1 MGKMG
6 SGVGG
11 WGLDVPRGWLR
22 NGGLGMRP
30 ATGAARRGE
39 KTTASLFASALVL
52 AVCVAAFLTV
62 VPGAAN
68 AQKKGGAP
76 PKRSAISPWD
86 VEAREYLGTPES
98 EAAVN
103 AGLAY
108 LASHQQADGHWSS
121 GGYPSDTGIT
131 GLCLMAFLAAGHQPN
146 RGRYGLAM
154 SEAVDWLAKCVQRG
168 GQYVPPGFINAGQGS
183 GQPMYGHGFATLALC
198 EVYGMTHRKDLKP
211 KIEAAIRLI
220 EDSQTD
226 DTGMRRA
233 YGGWRY
239 QPAKGDAD
247 ISVTVVQVLAL
258 RGARNAG
265 LRVSQATIDRAIVY
279 MRNCSN
285 YQTDGGFNYQIGQQL
300 SGPARTGAGI
310 LSLVMAGLKDSPECQ
325 GGIRYLQNHRLGY
338 GNDWPYREHYYY
350 TLYYITQ
357 AMYQI
362 GGDRWKEWYPM
373 VRDRLLREKSA
384 DGSWSAGSEAGPEY
398 ATAMSVLVLQV
409 PAGLLPIYQ
418 K

>member
-1 MGKMG
+1 M
-6 SGVGG
+6 
-11 WGLDVPRGWLR
+11 
-22 NGGLGMRP
+22 
-30 ATGAARRGE
+30 
-39 KTTASLFASALVL
+39 
-52 AVCVAAFLTV
+52 
-62 VPGAAN
+62 
-68 AQKKGGAP
+68 AQKKAGAP
-76 PKRSAISPWD
+76 PRRTVISPWD

-103 AGLAY
+103 SGLAY
-108 LASHQQADGHWSS
+108 LGSHQQADGHWSS

-131 GLCLMAFLAAGHQPN
+131 GLCLLAFLAAGHQPN

-168 GQYVPPGFINAGQGS
+168 GQYTPPGFINAGQGS

-226 DTGMRRA
+226 DTNSRRF

-258 RGARNAG
+258 RAARNAG
-265 LRVSQATIDRAIVY
+265 IRVSQATIDRAIVY

-310 LSLVMAGLKDSPECQ
+310 LSLIMAGLKDSPECQ
-325 GGIRYLQNHRLGY
+325 GGIRYLQTHRLGY

-357 AMYQI
+357 AMYQV

-384 DGSWSAGSEAGPEY
+384 DGSWSTGSEAGPEY

>member
-1 MGKMG
+1 
-6 SGVGG
+6 
-11 WGLDVPRGWLR
+11 
-22 NGGLGMRP
+22 MRTFNP
-30 ATGAARRGE
+30 VRLLALSCLAAGFAAVAQGAY
-39 KTTASLFASALVL
+39 
-52 AVCVAAFLTV
+52 
-62 VPGAAN
+62 
-68 AQKKGGAP
+68 AQKRRAAP
-76 PKRSAISPWD
+76 PRRAVVSPWD

-108 LASHQQADGHWSS
+108 LAAHQQADGHWSS

-131 GLCLMAFLAAGHQPN
+131 GLCLLSFLAAGHQPN

-168 GQYVPPGFINAGQGS
+168 GQYTPPGFINAGQGS

-198 EVYGMTHRKDLKP
+198 EIFGMTHRKDLKP
-211 KIEAAIRLI
+211 KIEAAVRLI

-226 DTGMRRA
+226 DPGNVRA

-239 QPAKGDAD
+239 QPMKGDAD

-258 RGARNAG
+258 RAARNAG
-265 LRVSQATIDRAIVY
+265 TRVSQATIDRAIGY
-279 MRNCSN
+279 MRRCSN
-285 YQTDGGFNYQIGQQL
+285 YMSDGGFNYQIGQQL

-310 LSLVMAGLKDSPECQ
+310 LSLTMAGLKDSPECQ
-325 GGIRYLQNHRLGY
+325 GGIRYLETHRLGS

-362 GGDRWKEWYPM
+362 GGEHWRQWYPM
-373 VRDRLLREKSA
+373 IRDRLLRERSA

>member
-1 MGKMG
+1 MARLKGAKGRG
-6 SGVGG
+6 SGSGDRVTARFGDDMPG
-11 WGLDVPRGWLR
+11 CAGVRGRAGSGRGRGLLRG
-22 NGGLGMRP
+22 
-30 ATGAARRGE
+30 
-39 KTTASLFASALVL
+39 LFAFGGVIAGLMALPG
-52 AVCVAAFLTV
+52 VAT
-62 VPGAAN
+62 
-68 AQKKGGAP
+68 AQKRAAAP
-76 PKRSAISPWD
+76 PRRVVASPWD

-108 LASHQQADGHWSS
+108 LAARQQADGHWSS

-131 GLCLMAFLAAGHQPN
+131 GLCLLSFLAAGHQPN

-168 GQYVPPGFINAGQGS
+168 GQSVPAGFVNAGQGS

-211 KIEAAIRLI
+211 KIESAIKLI

-226 DTGMRRA
+226 DPGVTRFF
-233 YGGWRY
+233 GGWRY
-239 QPAKGDAD
+239 QPQKGDAD

-258 RGARNAG
+258 RAARNAG
-265 LRVSQATIDRAIVY
+265 IRVSQATIDRAIQY
-279 MRNCSN
+279 MRRCSN
-285 YQTDGGFNYQIGQQL
+285 YESDGGFNYQIGQRQ

-325 GGIRYLQNHRLGY
+325 GGIRYLQTHPLGV
-338 GNDWPYREHYYY
+338 GNEWPYREHYYY

-362 GGDRWKEWYPM
+362 GGDHWKQWYPM
-373 VRDRLLREKSA
+373 VRDRLLKERSA
-384 DGSWSAGSEAGPEY
+384 DGSWSVGSEAGSEY
-398 ATAMSVLVLQV
+398 ATAMAMLVLQV

>member
-1 MGKMG
+1 MALRL
-6 SGVGG
+6 SG
-11 WGLDVPRGWLR
+11 PRAIAYL
-22 NGGLGMRP
+22 
-30 ATGAARRGE
+30 AA
-39 KTTASLFASALVL
+39 ACLIAL
-52 AVCVAAFLTV
+52 AVAPLQ
-62 VPGAAN
+62 
-68 AQKKGGAP
+68 AQKRVAP
-76 PKRSAISPWD
+76 PRRATVSPWD

-103 AGLAY
+103 SGLAY
-108 LASHQQADGHWSS
+108 LAAHQQADGHWSS

-131 GLCLMAFLAAGHQPN
+131 GLCLLAFLAAGHQPN

-168 GQYVPPGFINAGQGS
+168 GQYTPPGFINAGQGS
-183 GQPMYGHGFATLALC
+183 GQPIYGHGFATLALC
-198 EVYGMTHRKDLKP
+198 EIYGMTHRKDLKP
-211 KIEAAIRLI
+211 KIESAIRLI

-226 DTGMRRA
+226 DPSNQRA

-239 QPAKGDAD
+239 QPTKGDAD

-258 RGARNAG
+258 RAARNAG
-265 LRVSQATIDRAIVY
+265 LKVSQATIDRAITY

-285 YQTDGGFNYQIGQQL
+285 YQTDGGFNYQVRQQL
-300 SGPARTGAGI
+300 SGPARTGAGV
-310 LSLVMAGLKDSPECQ
+310 LSLMMAGLKDSPECQ
-325 GGIRYLQNHRLGY
+325 GGIRYLETHRLGS

-357 AMYQI
+357 AMYQV
-362 GGDRWKEWYPM
+362 GGEHWRQWYPL
-373 VRDRLLREKSA
+373 VRDRLLRERNA
-384 DGSWSAGSEAGPEY
+384 DGSWSSGSEAGSEY
-398 ATAMSVLVLQV
+398 ATAMSILVLQV